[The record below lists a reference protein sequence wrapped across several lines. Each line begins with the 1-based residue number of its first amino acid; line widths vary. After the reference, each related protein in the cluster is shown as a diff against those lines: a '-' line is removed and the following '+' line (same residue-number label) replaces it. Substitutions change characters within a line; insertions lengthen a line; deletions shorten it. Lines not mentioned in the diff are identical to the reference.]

1 VSFSTAYYIARRYLS
16 VKRKKNVI
24 HLITKIS
31 VIGIMVTTT
40 ALVILLSAFNGIE
53 QMVEKLY
60 SEFDTDLTVQF
71 NKGKT
76 FHERQIDFEKLRKIE
91 GIASFSKVIE
101 EVVVLKH
108 EKKWVNA
115 KMIGVEGS
123 FLDISKMDQHLVDG
137 YVALEENNIPV
148 AMIGASLLDNLGGY
162 IPEMGGNEMIT
173 FYAPKKNAKIRLGS
187 NPFYT
192 KNMLVAGRINYNR
205 EVNAEFIVVPL
216 SFASELLKYNN
227 TLTTVFIDVVHN
239 DEVELVKARLQ
250 SFLGP
255 DFTVRSNYEKNEL
268 IYKTSKSEKLIVFV
282 ILIFVFILAA
292 FNLIASITMLFV
304 EKMGNIKTM
313 ISFGVN
319 RPTIFRIFFYEGLLI
334 SGKGILW
341 GLIIGYGVCFL
352 QVFGSFLEMPNSGGE
367 AFPIVVSW
375 KDAGLI
381 FFIVSLLSVCFSY
394 LPVKY
399 LIKRNFKRELCD

>member
-1 VSFSTAYYIARRYLS
+1 
-16 VKRKKNVI
+16 
-24 HLITKIS
+24 
-31 VIGIMVTTT
+31 MVTTA

-60 SEFDTDLTVQF
+60 SEFDTDLTIQF

-76 FHERQIDFEKLRKIE
+76 FHERQIDFSKLKSIE
-91 GIASFSKVIE
+91 GVADFSKVIE

-115 KMIGVEGS
+115 QMIGVEGS
-123 FLDISKMDQHLVDG
+123 FLDISKMDNHLVDG
-137 YVALEENNIPV
+137 YVALQENDIPM

-162 IPEMGGNEMIT
+162 IPEMGGNEMVT

-192 KNMLVAGRINYNR
+192 KNMLVAGRVNYNR

-216 SFASELLKYNN
+216 SFASELLNYENA
-227 TLTTVFIDVVHN
+227 LTSIYIDVDDRIKVE
-239 DEVELVKARLQ
+239 EVKSRLI

-319 RPTIFRIFFYEGLLI
+319 RATIFRIFFFEGLLI
-334 SGKGILW
+334 SGKGIVW
-341 GLIIGYGVCFL
+341 GLLIGYGVCFS
-352 QVFGSFLEMPNSGGE
+352 QVYGAFLEMPNSGGE

-375 KDAGLI
+375 IDAGLI
-381 FFIVSLLSVCFSY
+381 FLIVAFLSVCFSY